1 MRILSFIAL
10 AAMAVGCTPTPSRQP
25 EAVDNG
31 VVDEAGVLALAR
43 AAVATND
50 TWIDR
55 AEFQTPH
62 HETNGTGWSVLVW
75 RLPKVPGGHRLILIN
90 ETGRVTDYIRGK

>member
-55 AEFQTPH
+55 AEFEKPKPQPD
-62 HETNGTGWSVLVW
+62 GSWSVLVW
-75 RLPKVPGGHRLILIN
+75 RRPTTPGGRFITIDAK
-90 ETGRVTDYIRGK
+90 GRVTDYGRGL